1 MYKAHSLKVGCLT
14 LLWSDS
20 YCFDL
25 RKTVGRIAAYA
36 RAFIGITEEELS
48 ILDNRRLFH
57 TTPGPLRQFTYMEPI
72 VGDTW
77 SRFYYSIYGCEPTI
91 PSLEPPTV
99 EDDNF
104 FRLLAHRNWWP
115 VTAKPPYE
123 ERIGWDEVKGVVG
136 G

>member
-1 MYKAHSLKVGCLT
+1 MYKIHSLKVGCLA

-20 YCFDL
+20 YCFEL

-36 RAFIGITEEELS
+36 RAFIGITKEELS

-57 TTPGPLRQFTYMEPI
+57 TTPGPLRQFTYMEH
-72 VGDTW
+72 VVEETW

-91 PSLEPPTV
+91 PSMEPPTIKDANV
-99 EDDNF
+99 
-104 FRLLAHRNWWP
+104 FRLLANRDWWLVIP
-115 VTAKPPYE
+115 QAPYE